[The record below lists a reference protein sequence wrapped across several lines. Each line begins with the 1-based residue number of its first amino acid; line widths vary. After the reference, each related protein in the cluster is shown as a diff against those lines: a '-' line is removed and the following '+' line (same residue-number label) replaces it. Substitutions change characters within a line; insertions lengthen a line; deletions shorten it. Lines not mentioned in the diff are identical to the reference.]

1 MEKKNHIT
9 LNILLL
15 GIVSFLNDLS
25 SEMITPI
32 LPFFIA
38 SLGGAGIATGLVGG
52 IRDSITSLLKVVS
65 GYISDKTGKRKRLVF
80 SGYFLSSV
88 FKTFLALSKAWQH
101 VLLFV
106 GLERIGKGM
115 RDAPRD
121 AIIAQSMPHKKGK
134 AFGFHRSLDTAGAIL
149 GSIFAV
155 ILFSWL
161 GLSFKTIILISAAVA
176 FTSLIPLMFVKEKK
190 TKINNI
196 RLRATLFALPK
207 KLKLFLVITLL
218 FGLANFSYMF
228 FILKAQ
234 DLFGGPKSFTAPLLL
249 YVLYNIVYAS
259 SSTPFGALSDKI
271 GRKKVLMFGYALFAL
286 TTAGFALFHAVG
298 AYIILFSLYG
308 VVNGIIN
315 GNERA
320 FVADLSRA
328 GVHGTSLGAYHTVK
342 GLAALPASII
352 AGALWKISPAASFWY
367 GALFSSFAVIV
378 FWATRRKY
386 K

>member
-1 MEKKNHIT
+1 MQKNNKIT

-65 GYISDKTGKRKRLVF
+65 GYISDKTGKRKQLVF
-80 SGYFLSSV
+80 SGYLMSSI
-88 FKTFLALSKAWQH
+88 FKTLLALSKIWQH
-101 VLLFV
+101 VLIFV
-106 GLERIGKGM
+106 GLERVGKGM

-155 ILFSWL
+155 ILFSLL
-161 GLSFKTIILISAAVA
+161 GLSFKTIIFISAAVA
-176 FTSLIPLMFVKEKK
+176 FTSLIPLSFVKEKK
-190 TKINNI
+190 TKTSNI
-196 RLRATLFALPK
+196 HFHATLFNLPK
-207 KLKLFLVITLL
+207 KLKLFLSVTFL

-271 GRKKVLMFGYALFAL
+271 GRKKVLIFGYALFSV
-286 TTAGFALFHAVG
+286 TTAGFALFHSVA
-298 AYIILFSLYG
+298 AYILLFGLYG
-308 VVNGIIN
+308 IVNGIIN
-315 GNERA
+315 GSERA

-342 GLAALPASII
+342 GFAALPASII
-352 AGALWKISPAASFWY
+352 AGILWKFSPSTSFWY
-367 GALFSSFAVIV
+367 AAVFSTVAVLV
-378 FWATRRKY
+378 FFVTRKKY
-386 K
+386 